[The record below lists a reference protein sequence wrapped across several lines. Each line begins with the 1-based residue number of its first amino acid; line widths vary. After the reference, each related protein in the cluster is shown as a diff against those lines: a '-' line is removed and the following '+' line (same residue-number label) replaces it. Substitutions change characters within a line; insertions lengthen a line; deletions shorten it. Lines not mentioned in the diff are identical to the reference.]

1 MGIAIGSGITIEGG
15 ISITREFEIPE
26 NIVAPVVSGTAIARG
41 TVTSTT
47 GTWSTIQ
54 APTYAYQWQHN
65 SANISGAT
73 ANTYVIDVGYVGEN
87 LQCVVKATNSYGNSF
102 ATSNSIGPVTANVP
116 LAPTIGTATKTGAN
130 SAIITFTAPSSNGG
144 SAITSYTVSSN
155 TGGLTVTGAAS
166 PLTVTGLVTSNAY
179 TFTVTATNS
188 IGTSS
193 PSSASNS
200 VRISP
205 NVGEYFGGGYFLSDN
220 GATYTVVGPLA
231 NEVTGNGVVV
241 LNSYFSANING
252 YTGWDS
258 GTVDNW
264 EDAYTN
270 KAVFANISQGFANTE
285 YWTGEQVFPLSTDKM
300 YYIDMNTGTVAQAFK
315 YSQSPYNG
323 PIYRGR
329 PFRTAAW
336 EA

>member
-1 MGIAIGSGITIEGG
+1 MGIAIEGGIIIEGG

-47 GTWSTIQ
+47 GVWSTIE

-65 SANISGAT
+65 TSNISGAT

-155 TGGLTVTGAAS
+155 TGGLTATGASS
-166 PLTVTGLVTSNAY
+166 PLTVVGLTASNAY

-200 VRISP
+200 VRITP
-205 NVGEYFGGGYFLSDN
+205 NVGEFFGGGYFLSDN

-231 NEVTGNGVVV
+231 DEVTGNGLVV
-241 LNSYFSANING
+241 LNSYFSSNING

-258 GTVDNW
+258 GTLSNW
-264 EDAYTN
+264 NDAYTN
-270 KAVFANISQGFANTE
+270 KAAFAAVSQGFANTN
-285 YWTGEQVFPLSTDKM
+285 YWTGVEVLPFSTDEM
-300 YYIDMNTGTVAQAFK
+300 YFINMNTGSVGQAFK
-315 YSQSPYNG
+315 YSQAPYNG
-323 PIYRGR
+323 PIYLGR

-336 EA
+336 